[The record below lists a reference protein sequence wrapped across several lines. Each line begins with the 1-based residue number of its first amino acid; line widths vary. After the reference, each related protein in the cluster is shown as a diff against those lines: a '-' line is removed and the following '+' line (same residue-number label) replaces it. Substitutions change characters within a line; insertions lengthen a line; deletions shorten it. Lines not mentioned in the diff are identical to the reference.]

1 MRFLQEYKL
10 FINGELLESSDG
22 ETFDD
27 INPATLELIGKIH
40 KASEEDVKSA
50 VDSAEEAFD
59 SWSGTPAPQRA
70 KILFRAARMLE
81 ERKEELSRL
90 LTTEMGK
97 VLKEARG
104 DVQEAID
111 ITYYAAGEGRRLL
124 GETTPSELPDKFC
137 MTVRRPIGV
146 IGLITPWNF
155 PIAIPAWKIM
165 PALISGN
172 TLVLKPAS
180 DTPVMAIELV
190 KILTEAGLP
199 KGVLNLVTGGG
210 STVGSA
216 IVHNKKIR
224 AVSFTGSLETGKWIL
239 GEAGKEMKRVSLE
252 LGGKN
257 PIIVMDD
264 ADLNLAIDGII
275 WGAFGTTGQRCTAA
289 SRVIAHEKILP
300 DLLKKLIER
309 TKKLRLGNGLDKNTD
324 VGPVIN
330 NSQLQKIA
338 KYVDIGKNEGAK
350 LALGGRIV
358 HPLPGYFFEPTIF
371 ADVAPDMR
379 IAREEIFGPV
389 VSLLGAGDLEEAI
402 RIANSVEYGLSSSIY
417 TGNIKNA
424 FKAIE
429 KIDAGITY
437 INASTIGAEIHL
449 PFGGVKST
457 GNGTRE
463 AGTTAIEEFTEL
475 KTVYIDYSGKL
486 QKAQIDVE

>member
-1 MRFLQEYKL
+1 MQEYKL
-10 FINGELLESSDG
+10 FINGEWLESSDG

-40 KASEEDVKSA
+40 KASDEDVKSA
-50 VDSAEEAFD
+50 VDSAEDAFD
-59 SWSGTPAPQRA
+59 SWSSTPAPQRA
-70 KILFRAARMLE
+70 KILFRTARMLE

-90 LTTEMGK
+90 MTTEMGK

-124 GETTPSELPDKFC
+124 GETTPSELPDKFA

-146 IGLITPWNF
+146 VGLITPWNF
-155 PIAIPAWKIM
+155 PLAIPAWKIM

-180 DTPVMAIELV
+180 DTPIMAIELV
-190 KILTEAGLP
+190 KILAEAGLP

-210 STVGSA
+210 DTVGSA

-224 AVSFTGSLETGKWIL
+224 AVSFTGSLETGKWIM

-264 ADLNLAIDGII
+264 ADLNLAIDGIV

-300 DLLKKLIER
+300 ALLEKLIER
-309 TKKLRLGNGLDKNTD
+309 TKKLRLGNGLDENTD

-338 KYVDIGKNEGAK
+338 KYVEIGKNEGAK
-350 LALGGRIV
+350 LAIGGRIV
-358 HPLPGYFFEPTIF
+358 HPLPGYFFEPTVF
-371 ADVAPDMR
+371 TDVTPDMR

-389 VSLLGAGDLEEAI
+389 VSLLSTSDLEEAI

-429 KIDAGITY
+429 KIEAGITY

-486 QKAQIDVE
+486 QKAQIDIE

>member
-1 MRFLQEYKL
+1 MEYKL
-10 FINGELLESSDG
+10 FINGEWVESSAY

-27 INPATLELIGKIH
+27 INPATLEQIAKIH
-40 KASEEDVKSA
+40 KASDDDVKSA
-50 VDSAEEAFD
+50 VDSAEDAFD

-81 ERKEELSRL
+81 ERKEELSRI
-90 LTTEMGK
+90 LTVEMGK

-111 ITYYAAGEGRRLL
+111 ITYYAAGEGRRLF
-124 GETTPSELPDKFC
+124 GETTPSELPEKFC
-137 MTVRRPIGV
+137 MTLRRPIGV
-146 IGLITPWNF
+146 VGLITPWNF

-165 PALISGN
+165 PALIAGN

-180 DTPVMAIELV
+180 DTPIMSIELV
-190 KILTEAGLP
+190 KILAKAGLP
-199 KGVLNLVTGGG
+199 KGVLNLVMGEGSKVGG
-210 STVGSA
+210 A

-224 AVSFTGSLETGKWIL
+224 AVSFTGSLETGKWIMS
-239 GEAGKEMKRVSLE
+239 EAGKDMKKVSLE

-257 PIIVMDD
+257 PVIVMDD
-264 ADLNLAIDGII
+264 ANLDLAIDGVI

-289 SRVIAHEKILP
+289 SRVIVHEKILP
-300 DLLKKLIER
+300 AFQKRLFER
-309 TKKLRLGNGLDKNTD
+309 TKKLRLGNGLDEAVD

-330 NSQLQKIA
+330 DSQLKKIA
-338 KYVDIGKNEGAK
+338 KYVETGKNEGAR
-350 LALGGRIV
+350 LALGGKTV
-358 HPLPGYFFEPTIF
+358 KPLPGYFFEPTIF
-371 ADVAPDMR
+371 TDVSPDMR

-389 VSLLGAGDLEEAI
+389 VSLLGAANLDEAI
-402 RIANSVEYGLSSSIY
+402 HIANSVEYGLSSSIY
-417 TGNIKNA
+417 TENIKSA

-429 KIDAGITY
+429 KIEAGITY

-463 AGTTAIEEFTEL
+463 GGTTAIEEFTEI
-475 KTVYIDYSGKL
+475 KTVYVDYSGKL
-486 QKAQIDVE
+486 QKAQIDIE

>member
-1 MRFLQEYKL
+1 MQEYKL
-10 FINGELLESSDG
+10 FINGEWLESSDG

-40 KASEEDVKSA
+40 KASDEDVKSA
-50 VDSAEEAFD
+50 IDSAEEAFD
-59 SWSGTPAPQRA
+59 SWSSTPAPQRA

-81 ERKEELSRL
+81 ERKEELARL
-90 LTTEMGK
+90 MTTEMGK
-97 VLKEARG
+97 VLKEAQG

-111 ITYYAAGEGRRLL
+111 IAYYAAGEGRRLL
-124 GETTPSELPDKFC
+124 GETTPSELPDKFA

-146 IGLITPWNF
+146 VGLITPWNF
-155 PIAIPAWKIM
+155 PLAIPAWKIM
-165 PALISGN
+165 PALIAGN

-180 DTPVMAIELV
+180 DTPIMAIELV
-190 KILTEAGLP
+190 KILADAGLP

-210 STVGSA
+210 DIVGSA

-264 ADLNLAIDGII
+264 ADLSLAIDGII

-300 DLLKKLIER
+300 ALLKKLIER
-309 TKKLRLGNGLDKNTD
+309 TKKLRLGNGLDENTD

-338 KYVDIGKNEGAK
+338 KYAGLGKSEGAE
-350 LALGGRIV
+350 LALGGRIA

-371 ADVAPDMR
+371 TDVTPDMR

-389 VSLLGAGDLEEAI
+389 VSLLTACDLEEAI

-486 QKAQIDVE
+486 QKAQIDIE

>member
-1 MRFLQEYKL
+1 MQEYKL
-10 FINGELLESSDG
+10 FINGEWIRSSTG
-22 ETFDD
+22 ETFED
-27 INPATLELIGKIH
+27 INPATLDIIGKLQ
-40 KASEEDVKSA
+40 KASIEDVKSA
-50 VDSAEEAFD
+50 VDSADDAFGK
-59 SWSGTPAPQRA
+59 WSATPAPQRA

-90 LTTEMGK
+90 LTIEMGK

-111 ITYYAAGEGRRLL
+111 ITYYAAGEGRRLF

-137 MTVRRPIGV
+137 MTIRRPIGV
-146 IGLITPWNF
+146 VGLITPWNF
-155 PIAIPAWKIM
+155 PMAIPAWKIM
-165 PALISGN
+165 PALIAGN

-180 DTPVMAIELV
+180 DTPILSIELV
-190 KILTEAGLP
+190 KILEKAGLP
-199 KGVLNLVTGGG
+199 GGVLNLVMGEG
-210 STVGSA
+210 SIVGSA
-216 IVHNKKIR
+216 IVHHPKIR

-239 GEAGKEMKRVSLE
+239 GEAAKDMKKVSLE

-264 ADLNLAIDGII
+264 ADFDLAVDGIV

-289 SRVIAHEKILP
+289 SRVIAHEKIIKELQA
-300 DLLKKLIER
+300 KLIKR
-309 TKKLRLGNGLDKNTD
+309 TKALRLGNGLLENVD

-338 KYVDIGKNEGAK
+338 QYVDIGKNEGAS
-350 LALGGRIV
+350 LVLGGKITK
-358 HPLPGYFFEPTIF
+358 PLPGYFFEPTIF
-371 ADVAPDMR
+371 TDVTPDMR

-389 VSLLGAGDLEEAI
+389 VSIISASDLDEAI
-402 RIANSVEYGLSSSIY
+402 FIANSVEYGLSSSIY
-417 TGNIKNA
+417 TANMRNA
-424 FKAIE
+424 FRAIE
-429 KIDAGITY
+429 KIEAGITY

-463 AGTTAIEEFTEL
+463 AGTTAIEEFTEI

>member
-1 MRFLQEYKL
+1 MQEYKL
-10 FINGELLESSDG
+10 FINGEWVASSSG
-22 ETFDD
+22 EMFDD
-27 INPATLELIGKIH
+27 INPATLELIGKLH
-40 KASEEDVKSA
+40 KANEDDVKKA
-50 VDSAEEAFD
+50 ADAAEDAFD
-59 SWSGTPAPQRA
+59 TWSSTPAPRRA
-70 KILFRAARMLE
+70 KILFRGARMLE

-90 LTTEMGK
+90 MTMEMGK

-111 ITYYAAGEGRRLL
+111 MAYYAAGEGRRLL
-124 GETTPSELPDKFC
+124 GETTPSELADKFC

-146 IGLITPWNF
+146 VGLITPWNF

-165 PALISGN
+165 PALIAGN
-172 TLVLKPAS
+172 TLVFKPAS
-180 DTPVMAIELV
+180 DTPILSIELV
-190 KILTEAGLP
+190 KILQEAGLP
-199 KGVLNLVTGGG
+199 NGVLNLVTGEGK
-210 STVGSA
+210 TVGGE
-216 IVHNKKIR
+216 IVHNRKIR

-239 GEAGKEMKRVSLE
+239 GEAARDMKKVSLE

-289 SRVIAHEKILP
+289 SRVIAHEKIFP
-300 DLLKKLIER
+300 ELLKKLTER
-309 TKKLRLGNGLDKNTD
+309 TKKLKTGNGLLDNID

-330 NSQLQKIA
+330 NSQLRKIA
-338 KYVDIGKNEGAK
+338 KYADIGKKEGAK
-350 LALGGRIV
+350 LVLGGNIIN
-358 HPLPGYFFEPTIF
+358 PLPGYFFEPTIF
-371 ADVAPDMR
+371 TDVSPDMR
-379 IAREEIFGPV
+379 IAQEEIFGPV
-389 VSLLGAGDLEEAI
+389 VSLIRAQDVDDAI
-402 RIANSVEYGLSSSIY
+402 HIANSVEYGLSSSIY
-417 TGNIKNA
+417 SADLKNA

-475 KTVYIDYSGKL
+475 KTVYFDYSGKL
-486 QKAQIDVE
+486 QKAQIDIE